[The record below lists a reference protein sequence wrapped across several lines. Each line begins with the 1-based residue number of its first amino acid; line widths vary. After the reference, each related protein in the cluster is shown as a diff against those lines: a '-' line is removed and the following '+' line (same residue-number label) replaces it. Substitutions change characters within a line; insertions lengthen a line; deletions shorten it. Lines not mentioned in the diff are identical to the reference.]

1 MIMTES
7 LLFMKIKKYLYI
19 FLLLTIIFQAYLY
32 APYLEKIIIDNIHSM
47 KINYAQ
53 NPLIFISGYFI
64 IYILFTALS
73 IPVALVM
80 GLLSGFIFE
89 THIAIIIVSFASSI
103 GATIAMLISRYLIYD
118 LVTKMYSTQVE
129 KIKENLDRYNSY
141 YLFALRMSPIFPF
154 FIINFCFGLT
164 NIKVKSFYIIS
175 QLGMLP
181 ATILIILVGKTLNN
195 NLLSEKIISLEL
207 AIYLSILG
215 LLPFLFKK
223 YVKKDL
229 KNRQ

>member
-1 MIMTES
+1 
-7 LLFMKIKKYLYI
+7 
-19 FLLLTIIFQAYLY
+19 
-32 APYLEKIIIDNIHSM
+32 
-47 KINYAQ
+47 
-53 NPLIFISGYFI
+53 
-64 IYILFTALS
+64 
-73 IPVALVM
+73 
-80 GLLSGFIFE
+80 
-89 THIAIIIVSFASSI
+89 
-103 GATIAMLISRYLIYD
+103 
-118 LVTKMYSTQVE
+118 
-129 KIKENLDRYNSY
+129 
-141 YLFALRMSPIFPF
+141 MSPIFPF